1 MRIRDLE
8 RRTPD
13 NWSDELDRYYGS
25 ADYLAGL
32 SSGMSHDVEALCTHI
47 PRKADN
53 PPTVYPTGSSKHGE
67 VRAYGMPMRPGWL
80 SRVERRIGSLRWL
93 WQRTLRDYYA
103 GLESNPGLVAA
114 AHRAYLGVG

>member
-13 NWSDELDRYYGS
+13 NWSDELDRYFGS

-32 SSGMSHDVEALCTHI
+32 SSGMSHDVETVCMHM
-47 PRKADN
+47 PKKADD

-67 VRAYGMPMRPGWL
+67 CRNYGMPMRPQWL
-80 SRVERRIGSLRWL
+80 RIVERRIGSLRWL
-93 WQRTLRDYYA
+93 WQQTLRDYYA
-103 GLESNPGLVAA
+103 GLEVDSGLVMA
-114 AHRAYLGVG
+114 AHRAYFGVG